1 MESRTGKIISMA
13 SSNRFNPENIKQS
26 DIPYLNVNAIEYQ
39 FEPGSVV
46 KPLSISLALDKGVVR
61 KNEYFSAYN
70 QNTQKVLILLE
81 NLQ

>member
-1 MESRTGKIISMA
+1 MA

-61 KNEYFSAYN
+61 K
-70 QNTQKVLILLE
+70 K
-81 NLQ
+81 